1 MIRKKDLLERIEKLE
16 EQIFKALDCFGVL
29 ICFQKERIEEQII
42 ENTKDIF
49 NLKNSKSYDYGKD
62 IKELSNRVDNIEEI
76 VATLIA
82 EKVSNMLGDLAT
94 KLEKCVN
101 EQKPKTT
108 KSKKP
113 TTKKNLAV
121 QNKNKKVGK

>member
-16 EQIFKALDCFGVL
+16 EQNK
-29 ICFQKERIEEQII
+29 RIEEQII